1 MSTINFPNPPTSP
14 WTDANGQVWAYVV
27 AKNRWEKQGLNL
39 TTTSA
44 VADAIQS
51 ASSKSEPTDLDDFAI
66 LDDADSGKLKRL
78 GFSGLWEWI
87 KAKLNALTVIEG
99 PKEFTGGVQAFGQDA
114 SSADTLLTRKLAEDL
129 FFWTP
134 QFRIHGAPTTGVVAY
149 GGGVT
154 GIAGLSCQISLGVTT
169 NGAARIALSSNWQS
183 VGFSGAPTFWNTPFK
198 LRIPF
203 SSIQSDVNS
212 VMRVWTGSSLSVGL
226 PFSKQDP
233 VPIGMATIGFEF
245 RPNPTTLAQHQIR
258 LIARDGFSRASANY
272 TFVAA
277 SPVVTGATNATT
289 LSSVALIQA
298 ELTAGRVVRAVSYY
312 HANVG
317 YASSII
323 PDDTIVLS
331 TSGYT
336 ITLSNNAVQAGS
348 YGLRFVFE
356 AEIGTLGVSDW
367 YNVGSSAGLSRQYDV
382 IVENSGTGIANLYAQ
397 SWDGQGDSAVSHSR
411 TPIATLTTGVPTNSR
426 SLLVNSSAVEM
437 HVITD
442 GINAPTNTT
451 SNHVVVFNTY
461 TFAGL

>member
-87 KAKLNALTVIEG
+87 KAKLSALTIIDG
-99 PKEFTGGVQAFGQDA
+99 PKEFTGGVRAFGQDA
-114 SSADTLLTRKLAEDL
+114 SSADTLLTRQLAEDL

-134 QFRIHGAPTTGVVAY
+134 QFRTHAAPTGGVVSFNGSA
-149 GGGVT
+149 T
-154 GIAGLSCQISLGVTT
+154 GTAGQGCLIGLGTT
-169 NGAARIALSSNWQS
+169 VNSSSRIILSSNWQS
-183 VGFSGAPTFWNTPFK
+183 VNFSGASIYWGTPFK
-198 LRIPF
+198 IRIPF
-203 SSIQSDVNS
+203 SSIQSDSNS

-258 LIARDGFSRASANY
+258 LIARNGSTQQSQNY
-272 TFVAA
+272 SFVAGSDQVVGSAAA
-277 SPVVTGATNATT
+277 SLTAIA
-289 LSSVALIQA
+289 QA
-298 ELTAGRVVRAVSYY
+298 QTELAAGRVVYALSAY
-312 HANVG
+312 HSGVG
-317 YASSII
+317 TEAKIV
-323 PDDTIVLS
+323 PDGTTILATSGGNTLTLS
-331 TSGYT
+331 TP
-336 ITLSNNAVQAGS
+336 AVRTGS
-348 YGLRFVFE
+348 YSLRFVF
-356 AEIGTLGVSDW
+356 AADIGTLGVSDW
-367 YNVGSSAGLSRQYDV
+367 YNVGSSGGLSRQYDV
-382 IVENSGTGIANLYAQ
+382 VLENTGTGVANLYAQ
-397 SWDGQGDSAVSHSR
+397 SWEGQSDSAVSQNR
-411 TPIATLTTGVPTNSR
+411 TPLATLTTGVPFTYR
-426 SLLVNSSAVEM
+426 PLVVNASSVEM

-442 GINAPTNTT
+442 GVNAPAAVQ
-451 SNHVVVFNTY
+451 SNYVLVFNTF